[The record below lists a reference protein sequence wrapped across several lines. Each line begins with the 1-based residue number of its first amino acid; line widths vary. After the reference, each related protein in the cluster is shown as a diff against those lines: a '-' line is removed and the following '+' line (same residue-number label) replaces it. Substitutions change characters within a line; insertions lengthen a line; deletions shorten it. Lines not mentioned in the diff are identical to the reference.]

1 MLLSFLI
8 FLKKF
13 DFVKKFLIIVIIYVH
28 KLGWKNKIKFIS
40 ITIFPMKKL
49 VFLMV
54 TFLFGMQNTYAQ
66 VDFQDFRQQA
76 ENFIQYHSENL
87 AWKWFSPIIT
97 KETLF
102 YSSDDTNPSYI
113 EYKIS
118 CSDTKDCGWIM
129 LNIDN
134 TDAPVPIAS
143 FAWGTM
149 SEALNPRNE
158 KGFKYYYFGIFDY
171 FAINQSNNKIAMI
184 WPDGSTITESIN
196 NSLETKIIT
205 SNKPSTH
212 SYVIDSF
219 QALQKQV
226 KENINEKKIIKI
238 LNYFWPGATLL
249 LIIFVIILLTGR
261 HIRRIHHVIINDKD
275 HTQNEGEQHDERP
288 QRYQ

>member
-1 MLLSFLI
+1 
-8 FLKKF
+8 
-13 DFVKKFLIIVIIYVH
+13 
-28 KLGWKNKIKFIS
+28 
-40 ITIFPMKKL
+40 MKKL

-76 ENFIQYHSENL
+76 ENFIQSHSEEV

-113 EYKIS
+113 EYKMS

-143 FAWGTM
+143 FAWDTM

-184 WPDGSTITESIN
+184 WLDGSTITESIN

-212 SYVIDSF
+212 SYVIDTF

-226 KENINEKKIIKI
+226 KENINKKKNFIKI

-249 LIIFVIILLTGR
+249 LIIFVIMLLIGR

-275 HTQNEGEQHDERP
+275 HTQNEGEQHNVRP